1 MDGMAMTLR
10 LTDEDAEALRQAAQ
24 AEGLSMQEFARQAI
38 REKASSWAVQ
48 REAFLTAF
56 AAENKDLLDRLAQ

>member
-1 MDGMAMTLR
+1 MTLR

-24 AEGLSMQEFARQAI
+24 AEGVSMQEFARQAI
-38 REKASSWAVQ
+38 REKVSSWAVQ